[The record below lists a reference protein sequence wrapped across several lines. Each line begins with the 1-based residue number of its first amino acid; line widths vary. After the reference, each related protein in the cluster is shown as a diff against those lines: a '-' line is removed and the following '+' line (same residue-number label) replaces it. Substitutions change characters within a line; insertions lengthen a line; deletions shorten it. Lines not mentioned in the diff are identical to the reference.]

1 MNYKILAVDDNPINL
16 KLLSKAL
23 VNSNYQI
30 LTADSGQE
38 AFKLAVSEKPDIILL
53 DVMMPE
59 MDGYEVCKKLRER
72 EDTRYIP
79 VIFLSAKNES
89 TDKARGLALGA
100 VDYLTKPFDT
110 MEINAR
116 VRNHLTANQ
125 KITELL
131 RKNEELQESLKNIST
146 AQNETRLSELKF
158 VDKINQTT
166 FNIENE
172 YMKLYADSKSSS
184 EPVTGIFFP
193 FMPNEKQLVYALL
206 SGFKKNYPT
215 LIVQLML
222 EKYIEG
228 FILAQKDNLITN
240 EIIQQLVMEILEKFS
255 PDIYDVAV
263 AFSIGFINFN
273 DRNIYL
279 YSVRQANP
287 YLINQYKDSAFL
299 DGQALDFNPKYAKII
314 KAVNTELEEKSIL
327 CYHRK
332 GLHDIPEEVYK
343 ERFLKTFEENDYQL
357 QESIQKI
364 SKNLPSEEND
374 QIIAAIQ
381 IK

>member
-131 RKNEELQESLKNIST
+131 RKNEELQESLKNISA

-172 YMKLYADSKSSS
+172 YMKLYAVSKSSS

-206 SGFKKNYPT
+206 SGFKKNYQT

-263 AFSIGFINFN
+263 AFSVGFINFN

-279 YSVRQANP
+279 YSVRQPNP
-287 YLINQYKDSAFL
+287 YLINQYKDSAFM
-299 DGQALDFNPKYAKII
+299 DGQTLDFNPKYAKII
-314 KAVNTELEEKSIL
+314 KAVKTELEEKSIL
-327 CYHRK
+327 CYYRK
-332 GLHDIPEEVYK
+332 GLHDIPESVYK
-343 ERFLKTFEENDYQL
+343 ERFLKTFEENDYHL

-364 SKNLPSEEND
+364 SRNLPSEEND